1 MGSPPGSRAPIL
13 RKHPG
18 MRSRYAA
25 KSSPPILTKPN
36 GTTAA
41 SPSTAPAAR
50 RAQAAG
56 PGGFTSGGGPS
67 SIVTSPRSRCRAAVA
82 CAMWR
87 TSSTNRRR
95 VSGSVARTVPVSV
108 ARSGITLGATDPDTR
123 RRLVEEVRH
132 IAHATAALHRL
143 RGEVTIELGP
153 PPLVNPPGPAAWAR
167 RAAVAVLGDAAVV
180 PLGFVNMGGEDFAAY
195 LERLPGCFLRIGAR
209 EPGGEPI
216 PAHSPRF
223 YAAEESIFVGAA
235 VLAEAARIASDA
247 A

>member
-1 MGSPPGSRAPIL
+1 GGWGGRHNAQAPGGPHR
-13 RKHPG
+13 
-18 MRSRYAA
+18 
-25 KSSPPILTKPN
+25 
-36 GTTAA
+36 
-41 SPSTAPAAR
+41 AR
-50 RAQAAG
+50 RG
-56 PGGFTSGGGPS
+56 
-67 SIVTSPRSRCRAAVA
+67 
-82 CAMWR
+82 
-87 TSSTNRRR
+87 
-95 VSGSVARTVPVSV
+95 
-108 ARSGITLGATDPDTR
+108 
-123 RRLVEEVRH
+123 
-132 IAHATAALHRL
+132 
-143 RGEVTIELGP
+143 VTIGAGP
-153 PPLVNPPGPAAWAR
+153 PPPVNPPGPAAWAR